1 MDVRMPDGVVVRGV
15 PDDITQEELLQRYR
29 QYAEENRTVGG
40 YAKEALKAIPRG
52 LVGGLESAALGAA
65 ALLPGDT
72 QEGFEKTAREGI
84 KGFAERLKPKAAF
97 GYEEAIPTKLGEAVG
112 SMGSLLIPGG
122 AGGLAA
128 RGLGLAAG
136 AGRTAAA
143 GATAAGMGAGEARE
157 RAVTAGAT
165 PEQITS
171 ATQLGVIP
179 GIAELAPIEW
189 IFRVMPK
196 EIKGGIFDY
205 VQRALVTGGM
215 EGAQEAASAV
225 AQNLITQQ
233 VYKPSQELVE
243 GVGENAAYGAG
254 AGAIVQFLLDAVA
267 GRRAA
272 AAKPTTPTAAESVP
286 EQPEQSQEQAQPVAT
301 QPIPTGA
308 QQPLFEPLP
317 AEGVPPVTGM
327 APSGKR
333 YSADRFADEEAQ
345 GADVDLASALMERD
359 ELLRVKGIM
368 EREFQR
374 APTREEAVSRRLDIE
389 AIDAQLKAVNKRIS
403 SIEKQPTKREQ
414 QKLSKMQGQLDLQEP
429 SEPAPVEPAV
439 TKPEA
444 TKITRD
450 TLLGLGFNP
459 TAVRTSKVAKALQAL
474 DMSKP
479 EDIAQFEALVKDY
492 GDRSSA
498 KQPFNDDAVKQ
509 FVAQAREKIDAIRPE
524 AAGEGMGVPVL
535 GQTAGRTGAAGD
547 GVPVVAGGKGPAGP
561 VNAGEEQKPSPL
573 SDVEEVETAAA
584 RLRNPKDRTEYRQAL
599 IYLVDT
605 ATQKQP
611 KGKKAQAEVA
621 PQINAAKQ
629 ALQDPSITKDELALA
644 TEAVNQLRTEREIAS
659 AKQARAAGAENAEL
673 KRAAQA
679 VEEARVAEQEAEAKQ
694 ADWRE
699 AAKAGA
705 GIDQALAAKR
715 DTPEWESRLGLIRN
729 AAEKVFGTKS
739 PVKQAEKAAD
749 SRKPFL
755 KAPTD
760 GSYTTEQDALLW
772 LDTLISDAEAGDP
785 AKRAIAKR
793 EKRAGRSSEYAA
805 EPFPV
810 REAVSEK
817 DRAEIVSLMRDKQ
830 YDAAYT
836 TSAVIVFRAIKK
848 ARRAAFRAEY
858 DRMMSNPPPQYGLS
872 HTPIGS
878 GLSKEVRSLL
888 DKGDLKGA
896 LKLLGETGSTP
907 VIRTAARKILS
918 AIKGTK
924 VLVRKT
930 PTGDAGIYS
939 STTDTIYID
948 PEGLHEHTLLH
959 EAMHAAVAHVLANPN
974 HVLTK
979 KLQALFDS
987 LAPEIK
993 GQYGAT
999 NLQEFAAEAISN
1011 QEFQDVLRGQPKG
1024 WWGRFIDAIR
1034 GFLGLSKAKQVEK
1047 TLDQLLEAAPSE
1059 TRVEGVKD
1067 LPVRSPIIGASFRH
1081 KESGE
1086 VVVTGPIH
1094 DRYKLPGGWKSDLSK
1109 WEAGFSTKDGVFLT
1123 RKEAADYVNIKPAF
1137 GELHSHD
1144 FSEMGGVQLMPLP
1157 FSAQQPTA
1165 AMDAQAT
1172 RRIAEKQREGDQGF
1186 FTHAW
1191 RFAFDEKYRVN
1202 KIKEYRNAVIFNGAA
1217 VEEKLLEKNDLKSV
1231 VNLLMATRS
1240 MDLATSSILEGSIAL
1255 DPETGLFRVA
1265 SGVSL
1270 ADVHQE
1276 VNKIAEKA
1284 GVDMDTAKAWFDLG
1298 ATVLRMR
1305 SPEISPEIRK
1315 SMALSAEDTQAA
1327 DDVLRL
1333 YGDEIRAG
1341 VQKFQQYKNQL
1352 LQVGKATGRF
1362 TQEDVDEWVK
1372 APEYVPWHRILDDAK
1387 FGYETKKSTKKYFK
1401 GLVDNGKIAELIGGD
1416 VNKRPIGDI
1425 LGNMENL
1432 SFWLVNT
1439 IVRNH
1444 AANVAMDGLLKI
1456 DAKALT
1462 HANQGTAERLVKTYR
1477 NGEPTFFEVAD
1488 PLDRHAFLG
1497 VESVS
1502 TPLFTALGRA
1512 ANWLRTGT
1520 TLMPGFVISQLFQDG
1535 FRATALSGAQSPFM
1549 VGAKVLGSFKD
1560 ALAHKGTSLELAA
1573 YGIIGRPD
1581 FMVGSDRS
1589 RIEAALDEGGS
1600 GAKKAARH
1608 VRGALDAMTRASDA
1622 SQRMAI
1628 YEQTLKETGDKMLA
1642 LYKAS
1647 EVINFQRQG
1656 RSGSINVLR
1665 QIIPF
1670 MNAYLQG
1677 MDVTYRSMFR
1687 EGISGKDRTTA
1698 MRQFWATG
1706 MKIAAL
1712 GSIYAM
1718 LVSDDEDYKK
1728 LPDHE
1733 KLTGFMIPGSRD
1745 AIKELTGTDIGGN
1758 LKIPT
1763 PQDPIGLMFKT
1774 IPEQSWNYIMR
1785 LGTKDEVDAT
1795 KLARVFRDGLV
1806 NAISAPGYMPQ
1817 LLKPGVEVAANYS
1830 FFSGNPIIGKGL
1842 EGRSK
1847 DLQFTSGTSELS
1859 KLLSAVTP
1867 LAPVQVEHLIRG
1879 YLGVLGGTAMYAGG
1893 RAIETVSGIE
1903 RADRRWADVPQATTF
1918 ITGSAPSGLKDDYYE
1933 LRQRSREVAEDVKF
1947 LMERDPVEAQQR
1959 LMENKELYALAKS
1972 GFFTQV
1978 EQQLSQLRQA
1988 RRLIEANNNLDSAE
2002 KREKLDQIDQY
2013 EMRLFSALNLPT
2025 LRKNTGL

>member
-1 MDVRMPDGVVVRGV
+1 MPV
-15 PDDITQEELLQRYR
+15 YR
-29 QYAEENRTVGG
+29 VEIPGKGKFRIDSPEDLSDEQAYQAALTLAPPERTIGG
-40 YAKEALKAIPRG
+40 YAKEALKAVPRG
-52 LVGGLESAALGAA
+52 LVGSLESAALGAA

-84 KGFAERLKPKAAF
+84 KGFAERLKPTAAA

-112 SMGSLLIPGG
+112 SFGSLL
-122 AGGLAA
+122 LA
-128 RGLGLAAG
+128 RGLGKTAG
-136 AGRTAAA
+136 V

-157 RAVTAGAT
+157 RAVEAGAT

-179 GIAELAPIEW
+179 GIAELAPVER
-189 IFRVMPK
+189 IFRMMPK
-196 EIKGGIFDY
+196 ELKGGIFDRL
-205 VQRALVTGGM
+205 QRALVTGGIEGLQ
-215 EGAQEAASAV
+215 EGASAI
-225 AQNLITQQ
+225 AQNLIAQQ
-233 VYKPSQELVE
+233 VYKPSQELIE
-243 GVGENAAYGAG
+243 KVGENAAYGVG
-254 AGAIVQFLLDAVA
+254 AGALVQFMIDAVA
-267 GRRAA
+267 GRRAP
-272 AAKPTTPTAAESVP
+272 AAKPAAAGQPPVAETPQP
-286 EQPEQSQEQAQPVAT
+286 EQPPEQPLEQAQPIAA
-301 QPIPTGA
+301 QSIPTGA
-308 QQPLFEPLP
+308 QLPLFEPLP
-317 AEGVPPVTGM
+317 AGEVPPVTGM
-327 APSGKR
+327 APSGAR
-333 YSADRFADEEAQ
+333 YSAERFAEDEAQ
-345 GADVDLASALMERD
+345 GADADLASVLMERD

-389 AIDAQLKAVNKRIS
+389 SIDAQLKDVNKRIS
-403 SIEKQPTKREQ
+403 SIEKQPTKRDQ
-414 QKLSKMQGQLDLQEP
+414 QKLAKMQGQLDLQEP
-429 SEPAPVEPAV
+429 SEPAVSEPA
-439 TKPEA
+439 TPQ
-444 TKITRD
+444 ITRD

-459 TAVRTSKVAKALQAL
+459 TAVGTSKVAKALQAL

-492 GDRSSA
+492 GGRSSA

-509 FVAQAREKIDAIRPE
+509 FVAQAREKINVARPE
-524 AAGEGMGVPVL
+524 AAGEGVGVPVL
-535 GQTAGRTGAAGD
+535 GPDAGGPGVAADGAPA
-547 GVPVVAGGKGPAGP
+547 VAGGQGPAGLP
-561 VNAGEEQKPSPL
+561 VSRAEPAPGPL
-573 SDVEEVETAAA
+573 SDVEEVETARDIAA
-584 RLRNPKDRTEYRQAL
+584 STKSKEDRNDAITYLSYFKNSTNVKPEAKAAAEAALEELGVPEAEVQAAWENIAMSEAAAQQEQSEDAAAAESKNEQKKLRERANPRKRAFTSRELERFL
-599 IYLVDT
+599 ER
-605 ATQKQP
+605 QP
-611 KGKKAQAEVA
+611 KLTQEQGVERLKKLMGKTHKEKAQY
-621 PQINAAKQ
+621 
-629 ALQDPSITKDELALA
+629 
-644 TEAVNQLRTEREIAS
+644 AS
-659 AKQARAAGAENAEL
+659 AE
-673 KRAAQA
+673 KRM
-679 VEEARVAEQEAEAKQ
+679 V
-694 ADWRE
+694 
-699 AAKAGA
+699 
-705 GIDQALAAKR
+705 
-715 DTPEWESRLGLIRN
+715 
-729 AAEKVFGTKS
+729 
-739 PVKQAEKAAD
+739 
-749 SRKPFL
+749 L
-755 KAPTD
+755 KAPTNVPFQTAED
-760 GSYTTEQDALLW
+760 ANALLETY
-772 LDTLISDAEAGDP
+772 LSDVEKGDP
-785 AKRAIAKR
+785 AAIAKW
-793 EKRAGRSSEYAA
+793 EKKNKQKFKRIPAKEYLD
-805 EPFPV
+805 
-810 REAVSEK
+810 EA
-817 DRAEIVSLMRDKQ
+817 DRGEIAQFMRDGEFDQAHTAIVSAVQRAVT
-830 YDAAYT
+830 AA
-836 TSAVIVFRAIKK
+836 K
-848 ARRAAFRAEY
+848 ADMYAKDYLRETQKAERY
-858 DRMMSNPPPQYGLS
+858 YSLS
-872 HTPIGS
+872 HRPIGS
-878 GLSKEVRSLL
+878 GLSKEVQALL
-888 DKGDLKGA
+888 GKGDLKGA

-974 HVLTK
+974 HPLTQKLK
-979 KLQALFDS
+979 KLFGSLDAGLRDRFETAETAKLREEGKTKQADD
-987 LAPEIK
+987 IV
-993 GQYGAT
+993 
-999 NLQEFAAEAISN
+999 LQEFAAEAISN

-1059 TRVEGVKD
+1059 ARRGDVGT
-1067 LPVRSPIIGASFRH
+1067 L
-1081 KESGE
+1081 
-1086 VVVTGPIH
+1086 
-1094 DRYKLPGGWKSDLSK
+1094 KLTN
-1109 WEAGFSTKDGVFLT
+1109 A
-1123 RKEAADYVNIKPAF
+1123 
-1137 GELHSHD
+1137 
-1144 FSEMGGVQLMPLP
+1144 
-1157 FSAQQPTA
+1157 TA

-1202 KIKEYRNAVIFNGAA
+1202 KIKELRNAIIFNGAA

-1255 DPETGLFRVA
+1255 DPGTGLFRINQ
-1265 SGVSL
+1265 GVSL
-1270 ADVHQE
+1270 TDVYGHVKTIAD
-1276 VNKIAEKA
+1276 KA

-1298 ATVLRMR
+1298 ATVLRLR

-1315 SMALSAEDTQAA
+1315 SMALSAADEQAA

-1387 FGYETKKSTKKYFK
+1387 YGYETKKSTKTYFK

-1444 AANVAMDGLLKI
+1444 AANVAMDGLVRI
-1456 DAKALT
+1456 DATALT
-1462 HANQGTAERLVKTYR
+1462 NPQQGTAERLVKTYR
-1477 NGEPTFFEVAD
+1477 NGKEAYFEVGD
-1488 PLDRHAFLG
+1488 PLDRHAFMG
-1497 VESVS
+1497 VETIS
-1502 TPLFTALGRA
+1502 TPLFKSLGKA

-1520 TLMPGFVISQLFQDG
+1520 TLMPGFVVSQLYQDA
-1535 FRATALSGAQSPFM
+1535 FRATALSGAKSPFM
-1549 VGAKVLGSFKD
+1549 VGAKVMGSFGD
-1560 ALAHKGTSLELAA
+1560 ALMNKGTALDLAA

-1581 FMVGSDRS
+1581 FMDGADRS
-1589 RIEAALDEGGS
+1589 RIDAALDRGGT
-1600 GAKKAARH
+1600 GATK
-1608 VRGALDAMTRASDA
+1608 VRKSVMRALEAMTRASDA
-1622 SQRMAI
+1622 SQRIAV

-1647 EVINFQRQG
+1647 EIINFQRQG

-1677 MDVTYRSMFR
+1677 MDITYRTMRR

-1706 MKIAAL
+1706 MKIAVL
-1712 GSIYAM
+1712 SSIYAM
-1718 LVSDDEDYKK
+1718 LVSDDEDYQK

-1733 KLTGFMIPGSRD
+1733 KLTGFMIPGSREM
-1745 AIKELTGTDIGGN
+1745 IKELTGTDLGGN

-1785 LGTKDEVDAT
+1785 LGTKNEVDAT
-1795 KLARVFRDGLV
+1795 KLARVMKDGLV

-1817 LLKPGVEVAANYS
+1817 LLKPGIEVAANYS
-1830 FFSGNPIIGKGL
+1830 FFTGNPLIGKGL

-1847 DLQFTSGTSELS
+1847 DLQFTSGTSELA

-1879 YLGVLGGTAMYAGG
+1879 YLGIFGGTVMYAGG
-1893 RAIETVSGIE
+1893 RAIEGVAGIE

-1933 LRQRSREVAEDVKF
+1933 LRQKSRAVVEDVKF
-1947 LMERDPVEAQQR
+1947 LMERDPNEAKQR

-1972 GFFTQV
+1972 GFFTQT
-1978 EQQLSQLRQA
+1978 EQKIAQLRQA
-1988 RRLIEANNNLDSAE
+1988 RQLIEGNSSLDSAA
-2002 KREKLDQIDQY
+2002 KRDKLDQIDKY
-2013 EMRLFSALNLPT
+2013 EMVLFSSLSLPT
-2025 LRKNTGL
+2025 LRKQMGL